1 MISGGP
7 GTNARPSCEQKERL
21 LNVYMEAVG
30 THYEIVRQ
38 LRAVSDEPESFSTAL
53 GKAKEAYA
61 QVLRD
66 RAELERHCKEHGC

>member
-1 MISGGP
+1 MP
-7 GTNARPSCEQKERL
+7 RPSCEQKERL
-21 LNVYMEAVG
+21 LSVYMEAVG
-30 THYEIVRQ
+30 AHYEIVGQ
-38 LRAVSDEPESFSTAL
+38 LRAVRDEPESFSTVL